1 MHDISYL
8 YGFTEAGFNFQNNN
22 FDKGGEGDDR
32 VTVSVQDSDGTDN
45 GEDGSSGSKLCAC
58 SLEAMC

>member
-1 MHDISYL
+1 MHDISYM

-32 VTVSVQDSDGTDN
+32 VVISVQDSDGTDN
-45 GEDGSSGSKLCAC
+45 GVAVKASGFLAWS
-58 SLEAMC
+58 

>member
-1 MHDISYL
+1 MHDISYM

-32 VTVSVQDSDGTDN
+32 VVISVQDSDGTDN
-45 GEDGSSGSKLCAC
+45 GVAVKASGLLAWS
-58 SLEAMC
+58 